1 MDLTT
6 LVLFAL
12 GLILLVVGAEL
23 LVRGSSRLATASGIS
38 PLVVGLTIVA
48 FGTSAPELA
57 VAIGATWSGQPDLAL
72 GSVVG
77 SNIANVLLILGVAA
91 LISPLVV
98 APQILRL
105 DIPVMIGVSA
115 LLFVL
120 ALDGLISQLDS
131 GLLLAGLLVYAGW
144 TIRQSRRASA
154 GLVADFAAEYGQA
167 QLVSLRVLLGQ
178 LGLIIVGL
186 GMLTLGARWLVAGA
200 VSTAQYL
207 GVSDL
212 IIGLTVVAIGT
223 SLPEVAASAV
233 ASLRGEREIAI
244 GNVVGSCI
252 FNILS
257 VLGLA
262 GLLSPVGIA
271 VPTTALW
278 FDLPVML
285 AVALACLPIAFHGYA
300 ILRWEGALFLA
311 YYAAYTL
318 YLVLNATQ
326 HAALPMF
333 SSVMWAFVLPLTALT
348 LLVIGVRDLHTARRR
363 AASLGAKGDEL

>member
-1 MDLTT
+1 MWLT
-6 LVLFAL
+6 LFLFVL
-12 GLILLVVGAEL
+12 GLILLVEGAEL

-57 VAIGATWSGQPDLAL
+57 VALGATWSGQPDLAL

-77 SNIANVLLILGVAA
+77 SNIANILLILGVAA

-98 APQILRL
+98 VPQILRL
-105 DIPVMIGVSA
+105 DIPVMIGVSG
-115 LLFVL
+115 LLLAL
-120 ALDGLISQLDS
+120 ALDGRIGRADS
-131 GLLLAGLLVYAGW
+131 ALLVAGLLAYTGW
-144 TIRQSRRASA
+144 TIVQSRRASA
-154 GLVADFAAEYGQA
+154 ALVADFATEYGDA
-167 QLVSLRVLLGQ
+167 RSLSARVLLGQ
-178 LGLIIVGL
+178 LALVAGGLA
-186 GMLTLGARWLVAGA
+186 MLTLGAGWLVDGA
-200 VSTAQYL
+200 VSAAQYL

-262 GLLSPVGIA
+262 GLFSPAGISIPA
-271 VPTTALW
+271 SALW

-300 ILRWEGALFLA
+300 ILRWEGALLLA

-326 HAALPMF
+326 HAALATF
-333 SSVMWAFVLPLTALT
+333 SLVMWAFVLPLTVLT
-348 LLVIGVRDLHTARRR
+348 LLVIVVRDLHTARRR
-363 AASLGAKGDEL
+363 AGLGMKGESL